1 MTCSFYKVQD
11 NMSLHPFFYMMGG
24 VIIATT
30 RLIAMHQNK
39 GKSIADCL
47 ADRTDYAKNPN
58 KTNEGELLSSYKCDP
73 KTVQGEFML
82 SKRQYDDIT
91 GRKQASNV
99 IAYQIRQAFK
109 PGEIT
114 PELANKIGYELGM
127 SFTKGNHAFIVATHI
142 DKAHIHSHIIF
153 NSTTL
158 DCTKKFRDFKRSG
171 MALAK
176 ISDRLCLENGLS
188 IIENPKRSKGHYGKW
203 LGDKKSPSHSDK
215 LRQTIDEMLAKKPKI
230 FDDFLQLMQDTGYE
244 IKSGKHYAFKSEEQK
259 KFIRLRSLGE
269 GYSEDEIK
277 AIIEG
282 KAPQR
287 EVKKS
292 SDKQTQQ
299 KGKSVNLL
307 VDIQAKL
314 QQGKGKGYEQWA
326 KIFNLKQMAQT
337 VNFLQEHKLLAYS
350 DLEERAKKCTATF
363 DELNTQIKTAEK
375 RMAEIQV
382 LKKHIYNYAK
392 TRDIYTAYRK
402 AGYSKKFY
410 EEYRAELTLHKA
422 AKTAFDN
429 LDIKKLPTIKTLQA
443 EYVEL
448 LSQKKKGYR
457 QYHTAKKEMQDIL
470 TAKANIDR
478 LLGLE
483 QEQKE
488 KEKSQEQR

>member
-1 MTCSFYKVQD
+1 
-11 NMSLHPFFYMMGG
+11 
-24 VIIATT
+24 
-30 RLIAMHQNK
+30 MHQNK
-39 GKSIADCL
+39 GKSISACL
-47 ADRTDYAKNPN
+47 ADRTDYAKNPD
-58 KTNEGELLSSYKCDP
+58 KTNGGELLSSYECDP
-73 KTVQGEFML
+73 RTVQGEFML

-91 GRKQASNV
+91 GRTQASNV
-99 IAYQIRQAFK
+99 IAYQIRQSFK

-142 DKAHIHSHIIF
+142 DKAHIHNHIIF
-153 NSTTL
+153 NSTSL

-171 MALAK
+171 KVLAQ

-203 LGDKKSPSHSDK
+203 LGNNKPLSHSDK
-215 LRQTIDEMLAKKPKI
+215 LRQAIDEVLAKNPKT
-230 FDDFLQLMQDTGYE
+230 FDEFLQLMQGAGYE
-244 IKSGKHYAFKSEEQK
+244 IKSGKHYGFKNAEQK
-259 KFIRLRSLGE
+259 KFIRFRSLGE

-277 AIIEG
+277 AVIDG

-292 SDKQTQQ
+292 SAKQPKQQ
-299 KGKSVNLL
+299 EKSVNLL

-350 DLEERAKKCTATF
+350 DLEEKAKKCTATF
-363 DELNTQIKTAEK
+363 DELNTQIRSAEK

-382 LKKHIYNYAK
+382 LKKHIINYAK
-392 TRDIYTAYRK
+392 TREVYTDYRK
-402 AGYSKKFY
+402 TGYSQKFY
-410 EEYRAELTLHKA
+410 EEHRAELTLHKSA
-422 AKTAFDN
+422 RAAFDE
-429 LDIKKLPTIKTLQA
+429 LGAKKLPTVKTLQS
-443 EYVEL
+443 EYDFL
-448 LSQKKKGYR
+448 LLQKKKAYG
-457 QYHTAKKEMQDIL
+457 QYHTTKKEMQDIL

-483 QEQKE
+483 QEQKA

>member
-1 MTCSFYKVQD
+1 
-11 NMSLHPFFYMMGG
+11 
-24 VIIATT
+24 
-30 RLIAMHQNK
+30 MHQNK

-47 ADRTDYAKNPN
+47 ADRTDYAKNPD
-58 KTNEGELLSSYKCDP
+58 KTNEGEYISSYECDP
-73 KTVQGEFML
+73 RTVQGEFML

-142 DKAHIHSHIIF
+142 DKSHIHNHIIF
-153 NSTTL
+153 NSTSL

-171 MALAK
+171 KALAQ
-176 ISDRLCLENGLS
+176 ISDRLCLENRLS

-203 LGDKKSPSHSDK
+203 LGDKKPLSHSDK
-215 LRQTIDEMLAKKPKI
+215 LRQTIDEVLANKPQN
-230 FDDFLQLMQDTGYE
+230 FDEFLQLMQDAGYE
-244 IKSGKHYAFKSEEQK
+244 NKRGKHYAFKGVEQK

-277 AIIEG
+277 AVIDG

-292 SDKQTQQ
+292 SVKQPKRQE
-299 KGKSVNLL
+299 KSVNLL
-307 VDIQAKL
+307 VDIQEKL

-350 DLEERAKKCTATF
+350 DLEEKAKKCTAVF

-375 RMAEIQV
+375 RMTEIQV
-382 LKKHIYNYAK
+382 LKKHIINYAK
-392 TRDIYTAYRK
+392 TRDVYTAYRK
-402 AGYSKKFY
+402 AGYSQKFY
-410 EEYRAELTLHKA
+410 EEHRAELTLHKA
-422 AKTAFDN
+422 AKAAFDE
-429 LDIKKLPTIKTLQA
+429 LGVKKLPTVKTLQN
-443 EYVEL
+443 EYAEL
-448 LSQKKKGYR
+448 LSQKKKAYG

-470 TAKANIDR
+470 TAKANIDC

-488 KEKSQEQR
+488 KEKSQERR

>member
-1 MTCSFYKVQD
+1 MPLAALFSCPK
-11 NMSLHPFFYMMGG
+11 GG

-47 ADRTDYAKNPN
+47 ADRTDYAKNPE
-58 KTNEGELLSSYKCDP
+58 KTNEGELLSSYECDP

-91 GRKQASNV
+91 GRQQANNV
-99 IAYQIRQAFK
+99 IAYQIRQSFK

-127 SFTKGNHAFIVATHI
+127 SFTKGKHAFIVATHI
-142 DKAHIHSHIIF
+142 DKAHIHNHIIF
-153 NSTTL
+153 NSTSL
-158 DCTKKFRDFKRSG
+158 DCTRKFRDFKRSG
-171 MALAK
+171 KALAQV
-176 ISDRLCLENGLS
+176 SDRLCLENGLS

-203 LGDKKSPSHSDK
+203 LGDKKPPSHSEK
-215 LRQTIDEMLAKKPKI
+215 LRQTIDAVLAGKPKT
-230 FDDFLQLMQDTGYE
+230 FDAFLQLMQGAGYE
-244 IKSGKHYAFKSEEQK
+244 MKSGKHYAFKGAEQK

-277 AIIEG
+277 AVIEG

-292 SDKQTQQ
+292 SAKQPKRQE
-299 KGKSVNLL
+299 KSVNLL
-307 VDIQAKL
+307 VDIQTKL

-350 DLEERAKKCTATF
+350 DLEEKAKKCTATF

-375 RMAEIQV
+375 RIVEIQA
-382 LKKHIYNYAK
+382 LKKHIFNYAK
-392 TRDIYTAYRK
+392 TRDIYTDYRK

-410 EEYRAELTLHKA
+410 EEHRAELTLHKA
-422 AKTAFDN
+422 AKAAFEE
-429 LDIKKLPTIKTLQA
+429 LGVKKLPTIKALQA
-443 EYVEL
+443 ECDEL
-448 LSQKKKGYR
+448 FSIKNKAYSK
-457 QYHTAKKEMQDIL
+457 YHTARKEMQDIL

-478 LLGLE
+478 LLGME
-483 QEQKE
+483 QEQKA
-488 KEKSQEQR
+488 KEKSQDQR

>member
-1 MTCSFYKVQD
+1 MTCYACQ
-11 NMSLHPFFYMMGG
+11 PET
-24 VIIATT
+24 A
-30 RLIAMHQNK
+30 
-39 GKSIADCL
+39 KS
-47 ADRTDYAKNPN
+47 
-58 KTNEGELLSSYKCDP
+58 
-73 KTVQGEFML
+73 EFIL
-82 SKRQYDDIT
+82 SKRIYEDIT
-91 GRKQASNV
+91 GRTRDKNV
-99 IAYQIRQAFK
+99 LLYQIRQSFK

-114 PELANKIGYELGM
+114 PEQAHKIAYDLAM
-127 SFTKGNHAFIVATHI
+127 SFTKGKHAFVVATHT
-142 DKAHIHSHIIF
+142 DKAHIHTHIDF
-153 NSTTL
+153 NSTSI
-158 DCTKKFRDFKRSG
+158 DCAKKFRDFKRSG
-171 MALAK
+171 KALAK

-203 LGDKKSPSHSDK
+203 LGDKKPLSHSDK
-215 LRQTIDEMLAKKPKI
+215 LRQTIDEMLAKKPTT
-230 FDDFLQLMQDTGYE
+230 FDAFLQLMQGAGYE
-244 IKSGKHYAFKSEEQK
+244 IKSGKHYGFKSEEQK

-282 KAPQR
+282 KALQR

-292 SDKQTQQ
+292 SAKQPKRQE
-299 KGKSVNLL
+299 KSVNLL

-350 DLEERAKKCTATF
+350 DLEEKAKKCTATF

-382 LKKHIYNYAK
+382 LKKHIINYAK
-392 TRDIYTAYRK
+392 TRDVYIDYRK
-402 AGYSKKFY
+402 AGYSQKFY
-410 EEYRAELTLHKA
+410 EEHRAELTLHKA
-422 AKTAFDN
+422 AKAAFEE
-429 LDIKKLPTIKTLQA
+429 LGVKKLPTVKTLQA
-443 EYVEL
+443 EYADL
-448 LSQKKKGYR
+448 LSEKKKAYG

-483 QEQKE
+483 QEEKQ